1 MRAWKRSRRPLPR
14 GPRRPGSY
22 PCRRQ
27 DGLHQTAL
35 SFDPVA
41 LATRFVGIGAM
52 RSSSFLSRSLL
63 TQDALSLQPKIG
75 KGLGAKIIPCRYNG
89 RSMPKKERTNEQW
102 LAELRPPPRDEA
114 LADLRVL
121 LVRGLGAALGSRRD
135 VSREAV
141 EDFAQEALVKVLGN
155 LGSFRGESRFTTWA
169 QKISVRVALTELRR
183 LRWRD
188 VSLDEALER
197 HEQTGSRKDAFA
209 DEEPTPEEL
218 SARADALALV
228 RKFID
233 QELTDKQRAAMTV
246 VMFEGMPLEEAAR
259 RMGTNRGALY
269 KLMHDARKRLKR
281 RMEEEGL
288 SPEELL
294 AAFAEG

>member
-1 MRAWKRSRRPLPR
+1 
-14 GPRRPGSY
+14 
-22 PCRRQ
+22 
-27 DGLHQTAL
+27 
-35 SFDPVA
+35 
-41 LATRFVGIGAM
+41 
-52 RSSSFLSRSLL
+52 
-63 TQDALSLQPKIG
+63 
-75 KGLGAKIIPCRYNG
+75 
-89 RSMPKKERTNEQW
+89 MPKEERTNEQW
-102 LAELRPPPRDEA
+102 LAGLRPPPRDEA

-121 LVRGLGAALGSRRD
+121 LVRGLGAALRSRSD

-141 EDFAQEALVKVLGN
+141 EDFAQEALVKVLAN
-155 LGSFRGESRFTTWA
+155 LSSFRGESRFTTWA

-188 VSLDEALER
+188 VSLEEALER
-197 HEQTGSRKDAFA
+197 HAETGSRKDAFA

-218 SARADALALV
+218 STRADALAAV

-233 QELTDKQRAAMTV
+233 QELTDKQRVAVTV

-294 AAFAEG
+294 AALAER